1 MISFLTMSVTA
12 ITNAIIYVLKAF
24 FSLVLWFVKFLLR
37 GIKICYSLL
46 PLTTLAFV
54 VLIFVDVFLIVTKQN
69 PFPEEIITLRAAE
82 RSTAM
87 MDSLRQWWIMEV
99 YSYKGN
105 ASYYLLLFI
114 SVMMFLPVM
123 TVFLSI
129 SVFLTF
135 GRLLFFALIADGA
148 LYIILTFLGKPFFVQ
163 ALDRYYRLFPDAG
176 IKHEEKN
183 YARLLKMRNR
193 ELQNDLRRADFYRD
207 SDFYSSDDE
216 RYRENDYVEY
226 VEEYDEE
233 EFDEEFDEAYGEDD
247 EFYEDYEY
255 EEDGYDVDKYEA
267 DEEDNVEINADMFA
281 KRKAPDTTHGFDQR
295 QSEQQYKDTYRK
307 EKDNSQFDQQNK
319 TGSGSA
325 PKGSSGSFDFF
336 AGCSSRESVDK
347 KYKSLVKLYH
357 PDNMDGDTAA
367 LQEINV
373 QYAKAKKQFET

>member
-24 FSLVLWFVKFLLR
+24 FSLVLWFFKFLLR
-37 GIKICYSLL
+37 GLKICYSLL
-46 PLTTLAFV
+46 PLSTLAFV
-54 VLIFVDVFLIVTKQN
+54 VLIFVEVFLIVTKQN
-69 PFPEEIITLRAAE
+69 PFPEELITSRAIE
-82 RSTAM
+82 QSTAM

-99 YSYKGN
+99 YSFKGN

-114 SVMMFLPVM
+114 SVMMFLPVI

-135 GRLLFFALIADGA
+135 GRLLFLALVADGA
-148 LYIILTFLGKPFFVQ
+148 LYIILTVLGKPFFVQ

-193 ELQNDLRRADFYRD
+193 ELEKDLRRSDFYSD
-207 SDFYSSDDE
+207 SDFYSSNND
-216 RYRENDYVEY
+216 RYSRNDY
-226 VEEYDEE
+226 EEYDSEE
-233 EFDEEFDEAYGEDD
+233 YDEEFDEAYEEDE

-255 EEDGYDVDKYEA
+255 EEDAYDIDEYEA
-267 DEEDNVEINADMFA
+267 DEENNVEINADMFA
-281 KRKAPDTTHGFDQR
+281 KRKAPDRTTGFNQR
-295 QSEQQYKDTYRK
+295 QSEHQYNDGYQK
-307 EKDNSQFDQQNK
+307 EKDSSQFNQQK
-319 TGSGSA
+319 KAGSA
-325 PKGSSGSFDFF
+325 SAPAGSSGSFDFF
-336 AGCSSRESVDK
+336 AGCNSRESVDK

-373 QYAKAKKQFET
+373 QYAKAKKQFDN